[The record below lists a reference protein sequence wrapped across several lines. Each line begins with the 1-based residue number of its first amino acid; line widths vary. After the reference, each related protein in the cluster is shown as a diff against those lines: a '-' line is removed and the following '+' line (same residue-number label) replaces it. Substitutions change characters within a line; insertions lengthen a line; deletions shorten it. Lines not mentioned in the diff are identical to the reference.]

1 MFWCKRKHRI
11 NQCVCEVNIL
21 YVILDNTF
29 IINYKFMHYIARP
42 IVEDESFVSLASTLL
57 QLMLHVCNYFV
68 YFTSNVYIWMSFNYT
83 YTKKSKWISN
93 KKSIYCMMLMRLPYL
108 PVSLFINLSIQLELL
123 NNHEGYGD
131 ETTSAMLHYT
141 EVRIT
146 ICIFHFI
153 CGFVPT
159 PFIMYSCTHGVCASR
174 WLKSIVYVCN

>member
-1 MFWCKRKHRI
+1 MSHLIILSLEIISTCIALLGQLSRKSHLSYLPPP
-11 NQCVCEVNIL
+11 C
-21 YVILDNTF
+21 
-29 IINYKFMHYIARP
+29 
-42 IVEDESFVSLASTLL
+42 
-57 QLMLHVCNYFV
+57 FV
-68 YFTSNVYIWMSFNYT
+68 YSAIVALIFECHLIIRTQ
-83 YTKKSKWISN
+83 KSKWISN
-93 KKSIYCMMLMRLPYL
+93 KKSIYWMILMRLPYL

-123 NNHEGYGD
+123 NNHEAYGD

-159 PFIMYSCTHGVCASR
+159 PIMYGCTHALCACASR